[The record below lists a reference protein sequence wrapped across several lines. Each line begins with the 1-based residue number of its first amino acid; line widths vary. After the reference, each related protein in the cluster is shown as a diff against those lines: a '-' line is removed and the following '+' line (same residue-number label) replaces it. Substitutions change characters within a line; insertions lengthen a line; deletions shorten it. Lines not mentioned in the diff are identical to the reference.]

1 MRNTAFT
8 TFATGVLM
16 IATGFAGSAA
26 GSQPATQPATRPA
39 DEAALAQNNTAFAL
53 DVYGRLRERQ
63 GNLFLSPFSISTA
76 LAMTYAGARG
86 ETAAEMAHALHFD
99 LPTDRLPP
107 AFAAI
112 LNELNPAQGA
122 AERPYKLFIANALW
136 AAQGHKF
143 LPQFLQT
150 AQTDYNASV
159 SELDFRNAVEQAR
172 QTINDWVAQH
182 TADKIKNLIPQGILD
197 ATTQL
202 VLTNAIYFKGNWAA
216 KFDPKST
223 KEEPFTRADGSQVN
237 TPLMHQTGEFGYL
250 DEPDFQGLELPYVG
264 NRLRMLILLPRKTDG
279 LPELEKKL
287 TPQALAAWLG
297 RMDERKVQVSM
308 PKFKLTSE
316 FRLDQALRELGMK
329 IAFEPGRADFSG
341 MDGTHEL
348 YIGAVLHK
356 AYVDVN
362 EEGTEAA
369 GATGVV
375 MKMRATP
382 GPPPVFRADHPFL
395 FVIRDAHSG
404 SLLFMGRL
412 VDPRAEPGRV
422 EPE

>member
-1 MRNTAFT
+1 MHNAAYIALT
-8 TFATGVLM
+8 TGVLM
-16 IATGFAGSAA
+16 ITSGHAAFAA
-26 GSQPATQPATRPA
+26 GAQAAKQLATLPA
-39 DEAALAQNNTAFAL
+39 DEAELAKGNTAFAL
-53 DVYGRLRERQ
+53 DAYGRLRQRE

-86 ETAAEMAHALHFD
+86 ETAAEMARAMHFD
-99 LPTDRLPP
+99 LPPDRLPP
-107 AFAAI
+107 AFAAV
-112 LNELNPAQGA
+112 LNQLNPSEGEQ
-122 AERPYKLFIANALW
+122 RPYKLFIADALW

-143 LPQFLQT
+143 LPEFLQI
-150 AQTDYNASV
+150 AQKDYAAAV

-182 TADKIKNLIPQGILD
+182 TADKIKDLIPPGVLD
-197 ATTQL
+197 ATTKL

-216 KFDPKST
+216 KFDAKST

-237 TPLMHQTGEFGYL
+237 TPLMHQTGEFRYL
-250 DEPDFQGLELPYVG
+250 EEPDFQALELPYVG
-264 NRLRMLILLPRKTDG
+264 NRLRMVVLLPRKADG
-279 LPELEKKL
+279 LPELESKL
-287 TPQALAAWLG
+287 TPEALAGWLG
-297 RMDERKVQVSM
+297 RLSERKVQVGL

-316 FRLDQALRELGMK
+316 FRLDQTLRELGMK
-329 IAFEPGRADFSG
+329 VAFEPARANFSG

-382 GPPPVFRADHPFL
+382 GPPPVFQADHPFL
-395 FVIRDAHSG
+395 FLIRDAQSG

-412 VDPRAEPGRV
+412 SDPATKQ
-422 EPE
+422 